1 MKVQLDFSAETAAFL
16 LANDKSL
23 FTTSFVKADDITGAI
38 TLEFEANNAECLTM
52 GLFLAG
58 QTYTMKQIKTIFN
71 ANSIPA

>member
-23 FTTSFVKADDITGAI
+23 FTTSFVKANYKTGAI
-38 TLEFEANNAECLTM
+38 TLEFEAKNAECLTM

-58 QTYTMKQIKTIFN
+58 QTYTMKQVKNIFKN
-71 ANSIPA
+71 EEL